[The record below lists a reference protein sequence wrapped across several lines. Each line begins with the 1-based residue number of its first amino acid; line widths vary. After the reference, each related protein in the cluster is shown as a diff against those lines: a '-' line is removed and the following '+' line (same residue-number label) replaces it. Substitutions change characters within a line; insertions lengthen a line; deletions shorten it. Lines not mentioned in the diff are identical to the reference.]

1 VLAHATKDE
10 NVIFKGD
17 GRMSHRLSNQTVE
30 FSTLVELLRWRALHQ
45 STRRAYTFLV
55 DGETEEVHVTYGELD
70 RQARA
75 IGAQLQRLGASGERA
90 LLLYPPGLEYIA
102 AFLGCLYGGV
112 VAVPAY
118 PPHPA
123 RLDRTWPRLQAIVQD
138 AQPLVAL
145 TTSSILSI
153 IERVLAQAPDFQ
165 AMRWVATDNLAD
177 SLAEEW
183 RDPGVS
189 SSTLAFLQYTSGSTA
204 TPKGVMVS
212 HGNLMYNQRMIRNA
226 FEHTGQSSV
235 VGWLPLYHDMGLIG
249 NVIQP
254 LYMGFSCTLMS
265 PALFLQRPYR
275 WLHAISCCKATTSGA
290 PNFAYDL
297 CVRKIT
303 PEQRA
308 TLDLSR
314 WDLAYNGA
322 EPIRDETI
330 ERFTAT
336 FASCGFRPEAFYP
349 CYGLAEATLF
359 VSGGLKA
366 SRPVLHTVRGS
377 TLDHHQVVAD
387 SHRNEDSRTLVGCGR
402 TWLDQKIV
410 IVDPESFTPCPPDRV
425 GEIWVSGPNIAQGYW
440 NRPEETERTFRAYLA
455 DTGEGPYLRTGDLG
469 FLKDG
474 ELFVTGRIKDLIIIG
489 GVNHYPQ
496 DIEWTVEQS
505 HPAIR
510 PGCCAAF
517 SVDVAGEER
526 LVVAAEVE
534 RRYQPTQRQAVG
546 ASDSGSYRQPLDG
559 QAVVRAI
566 RRAVAEGHDVTA
578 HSVVLLKTGGLPK
591 TSSGKI
597 QRHACR
603 AGFLAQTL
611 DVIEE

>member
-1 VLAHATKDE
+1 
-10 NVIFKGD
+10 
-17 GRMSHRLSNQTVE
+17 
-30 FSTLVELLRWRALHQ
+30 
-45 STRRAYTFLV
+45 
-55 DGETEEVHVTYGELD
+55 
-70 RQARA
+70 
-75 IGAQLQRLGASGERA
+75 
-90 LLLYPPGLEYIA
+90 
-102 AFLGCLYGGV
+102 
-112 VAVPAY
+112 
-118 PPHPA
+118 
-123 RLDRTWPRLQAIVQD
+123 
-138 AQPLVAL
+138 
-145 TTSSILSI
+145 
-153 IERVLAQAPDFQ
+153 
-165 AMRWVATDNLAD
+165 
-177 SLAEEW
+177 
-183 RDPGVS
+183 
-189 SSTLAFLQYTSGSTA
+189 
-204 TPKGVMVS
+204 
-212 HGNLMYNQRMIRNA
+212 
-226 FEHTGQSSV
+226 
-235 VGWLPLYHDMGLIG
+235 
-249 NVIQP
+249 
-254 LYMGFSCTLMS
+254 
-265 PALFLQRPYR
+265 
-275 WLHAISCCKATTSGA
+275 
-290 PNFAYDL
+290 
-297 CVRKIT
+297 
-303 PEQRA
+303 
-308 TLDLSR
+308 LSR

-359 VSGGLKA
+359 VSGGLRA
-366 SRPVLHTVRGS
+366 SRPVLHTVQGS
-377 TLDHHQVVAD
+377 ALDHHQVVAD

-410 IVDPESFTPCPPDRV
+410 IVDPDSLTPCPPDRV
-425 GEIWVSGPNIAQGYW
+425 GEIWVSGPNVAQGYW

-517 SVDVAGEER
+517 SIDVASEER
-526 LVVAAEVE
+526 LVVVAEVE

-546 ASDSGSYRQPLDG
+546 TSGSGSSRQPLDS

-566 RRAVAEGHDVTA
+566 RRAVTEEHDVPV

-597 QRHACR
+597 QRQACR
-603 AGFLAQTL
+603 AGFLVGTL
-611 DVIEE
+611 DVVEE

>member
-1 VLAHATKDE
+1 
-10 NVIFKGD
+10 
-17 GRMSHRLSNQTVE
+17 MSQRLSQSTVE

-45 STRRAYTFLV
+45 SAQRAYTFLV
-55 DGETEEVHVTYGELD
+55 DGEAEEVSLTYGELD
-70 RQARA
+70 HQARV
-75 IGAQLQRLGASGERA
+75 IGAQLQRLGAAGERA

-102 AFLGCLYGGV
+102 AFLGCLYAGV

-123 RLDRTWPRLQAIVQD
+123 RLDRTLPRLQAIVRD
-138 AQPLVAL
+138 AGALVAL
-145 TTSSILSI
+145 TTTPILSMF
-153 IERVLAQAPDFQ
+153 ESAAVQMPDFQ
-165 AMRWVATDNLAD
+165 RMRWVATDTLSDDLAQSWHEPAIGSD
-177 SLAEEW
+177 
-183 RDPGVS
+183 
-189 SSTLAFLQYTSGSTA
+189 TLAFLQYTSGSTA
-204 TPKGVMVS
+204 SPKGVMVS
-212 HGNLMYNQRMIRNA
+212 HGNLMYNQRMIQNA
-226 FEHTGQSSV
+226 FEHTEHSTV

-254 LYMGFSCTLMS
+254 LYVGFPCILMP

-275 WLHAISCCKATTSGA
+275 WLRAISRYRATTSGA

-308 TLDLSR
+308 TLDLGS

-322 EPIRDETI
+322 EPIRSETVEQFI
-330 ERFTAT
+330 AT
-336 FASCGFRPEAFYP
+336 FAPCGFRLEAFYP

-366 SRPVLHTVRGS
+366 SRPVLHTVQA
-377 TLDHHQVVAD
+377 TALEHHRVVAD
-387 SHRNEDSRTLVGCGR
+387 SPQNKDSRTLVGCGR
-402 TWLDQKIV
+402 TWLDQEIIV
-410 IVDPESFTPCPPDRV
+410 VDPESLTPCPPDRV

-455 DTGEGPYLRTGDLG
+455 DSGRGPYLRTGDLG

-496 DIEWTVEQS
+496 DIEWTVEKS

-517 SVDVAGEER
+517 SVDVAGQEQ
-526 LVVAAEVE
+526 VVVVAEVE
-534 RRYQPTQRQAVG
+534 RRYQPTQGQIA
-546 ASDSGSYRQPLDG
+546 ATSDSGSYRQPLDT
-559 QAVVRAI
+559 QAVIRAVRQ
-566 RRAVAEGHDVTA
+566 AVAEEHDVPV
-578 HSVVLLKTGGLPK
+578 HSVVLLKTGGIPK

-603 AGFLAQTL
+603 AAFLAGAL
-611 DVIEE
+611 DVL